1 MKKLNCLIVVLLS
14 TLCIVLTGCS
24 SKDAETYESIIEDFL
39 TEYQDAKTCESIVE
53 DFLTA
58 YQMLDSNAGNYLA
71 NRTEG
76 IRFNGLQAQLA
87 EQMTFSVEKAKKKDE
102 GYLVTTQISTVDFK
116 ETFESVA
123 TSIDKTASEEEILD
137 KLYDAIG
144 AETPQIKTFS
154 VEIPVQ
160 KYGKD
165 YKIELTP
172 ELSNALFG
180 GFNEY
185 LSELT
190 GGILNE

>member
-1 MKKLNCLIVVLLS
+1 MKSFNYLIVVLLS
-14 TLCIVLTGCS
+14 ILCIVLPGCS
-24 SKDAETYESIIEDFL
+24 SKDAET
-39 TEYQDAKTCESIVE
+39 CESVVE

-58 YQMLDSNAGNYLA
+58 YQMLDSSAGNYLA
-71 NRTEG
+71 NRTEE
-76 IRFNGLQAQLA
+76 IRFNGVQAQLA

-102 GYLVTTQISTVDFK
+102 GYLVATQISTVDFK
-116 ETFESVA
+116 EVFESVA
-123 TSIDKTASEEEILD
+123 ASVDETVSEEEILD
-137 KLYDAIG
+137 KLYSAIG
-144 AETPQIKTFS
+144 SESPQIKTFS

-190 GGILNE
+190 GGMLNE